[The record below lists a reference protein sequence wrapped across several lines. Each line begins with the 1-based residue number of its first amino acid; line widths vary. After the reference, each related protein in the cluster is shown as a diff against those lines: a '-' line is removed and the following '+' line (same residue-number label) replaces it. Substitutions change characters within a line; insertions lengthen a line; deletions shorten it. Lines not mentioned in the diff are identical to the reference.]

1 MIPNH
6 KGILEIKSISKFSIN
21 NTISNKYQIEEIIGS
36 GKFGIVF
43 KGKNTTTNKNVAIKM
58 EKNDIQMLKHET
70 TILSYLYNKGT
81 RNIPLIYWFGNHD
94 DYTCLIMPYYTCS
107 LIDLT
112 ISNNNDATFYLNNN
126 KIIHYKLF
134 NRMMSKII
142 DILENI
148 HSNYVIHCDIKPQNF
163 MIGKYGNYEDI
174 YLIDFGMSSFY
185 LDETHNHIKYKDNR
199 EHIIGTPKY
208 ISLNIHNGITPSRR
222 DDLISLGYIY
232 LLFFPFFSISTN
244 HEWNYFSQLKKE
256 NNNENVNMNKS
267 SENNNKDTYLPDTH
281 VLHYKNQKIKQDKKD
296 FIMNLSKYY
305 EEDLYYKITNKYIQY
320 CHHLNFETTPNYEA
334 LKRLFEI

>member
-1 MIPNH
+1 M
-6 KGILEIKSISKFSIN
+6 LSN
-21 NTISNKYQIEEIIGS
+21 NIISNKYQIEEIIGS

-43 KGKNTTTNKNVAIKM
+43 KGKNITTNKNVAIKM
-58 EKNDIQMLKHET
+58 EKNDVHILKHET

-81 RNIPLIYWFGNHD
+81 RNIPLINWFGNYE

-107 LIDLT
+107 LIDLN
-112 ISNNNDATFYLNNN
+112 ISNNNDANYYLNNN
-126 KIIHYKLF
+126 NIIHFKIF
-134 NRMMSKII
+134 NRMMSKMI

-163 MIGKYGNYEDI
+163 MIGKYGKHEDI

-185 LDETHNHIKYKDNR
+185 IDETHNHIKYKDNR

-222 DDLISLGYIY
+222 DDLISLGYIF
-232 LLFFPFFSISTN
+232 LLFFPFCSISTN
-244 HEWNYFSQLKKE
+244 REWNYFSQLKTEDKTKNIE
-256 NNNENVNMNKS
+256 NNNIDN
-267 SENNNKDTYLPDTH
+267 NNNKDTYFPDTH
-281 VLHYKNQKIKQDKKD
+281 VLHYKNQKLKQDKTD
-296 FIMNLSKYY
+296 FISNFSKYY
-305 EEDLYYKITNKYIQY
+305 EEDLYYNIANKYIQY